1 MVPMS
6 ILKEGKL
13 MICRRIRAR
22 VSSCCLL
29 TVTLVLPLF
38 AAACGGDAAKYSGHW
53 KRTLT
58 GEGEVEM
65 RLASNGNMELMLPS
79 PRWPDAVDIKERA
92 MFKGDTI
99 TFKADTA
106 RKACETADA
115 HYVIS
120 RNGNELQIAGV
131 GMDSCGSRRVGLVGR
146 WVKA

>member
-1 MVPMS
+1 
-6 ILKEGKL
+6 
-13 MICRRIRAR
+13 MIRRGIRACLP
-22 VSSCCLL
+22 SSFFLSL
-29 TVTLVLPLF
+29 VFVLPLVLS
-38 AAACGGDAAKYSGHW
+38 ACGGDAAKYSGHW

-79 PRWPDAVDIKERA
+79 PRWPDAVDMKGRA

-106 RKACETADA
+106 GKACQTADA

-120 RNGNELQIAGV
+120 RNGDELQIAGV
-131 GMDSCGSRRVGLVGR
+131 GMDTCGSRRVGLVGH